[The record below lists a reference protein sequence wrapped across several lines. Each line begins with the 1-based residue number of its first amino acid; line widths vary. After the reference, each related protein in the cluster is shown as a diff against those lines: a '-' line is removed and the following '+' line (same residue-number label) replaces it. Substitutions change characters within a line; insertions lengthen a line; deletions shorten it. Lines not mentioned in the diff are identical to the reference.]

1 MSDLSY
7 LIFDHSEDTEGIGT
21 FDAMASVAPSQVAL
35 VMDEVAQVLEW
46 AHAAF
51 PQAHGPLDEGFAWD
65 HDLQSQPERSAP
77 DLITLTLSISGDAGF
92 CQAFRQRFLPDE
104 MVFLR

>member
-21 FDAMASVAPSQVAL
+21 FDAMASVAPSQVAA
-35 VMDEVAQVLEW
+35 VMNEVAQVLEW

-65 HDLQSQPERSAP
+65 HDLQAQQESTASGTPRHT
-77 DLITLTLSISGDAGF
+77 ITLSVSGSEAF
-92 CQAFRQRFLPDE
+92 CQAFRERFPDD
-104 MVFLR
+104 